1 MFHLESQGS
10 PRARGV
16 AQGRCAPEKIAWLIE
31 HYRQGFRG
39 PDGGWLAGL
48 DPDARRRAVDRLA
61 GQVYRLYPEG
71 CEEIEGIAEGAG
83 LPFRDVFE
91 LNAVFEL
98 GRPSP
103 ACSVYGFADRAGRVW
118 LGKSDDLAQAELGSN
133 GVHRTAPA
141 GGLRSVQMHF
151 VGTIWTTSAFNEG
164 GFCLGM
170 TGLSGRAVNEGGIP
184 TLFLL
189 HALAERC
196 RSVAE
201 AEAMCAA
208 FRVRSGGMSVLM
220 GDATGDVAILE
231 KHAEGQAVRRP
242 SGPGRG
248 VWQTNH
254 CCDPSLAGR
263 DDPASAVLQNS
274 RDRAALLAR
283 LDPAVER
290 GFEGLGRLFSS
301 HDPPVGICQHG
312 AGGLHTDSAIL
323 LSPDERAMWATEGYP
338 CQHPFVRHGL
348 QGDPSGKNA

>member
-10 PRARGV
+10 PRERGI
-16 AQGRCAPEKIAWLIE
+16 AQGRCAPEQIAWLIA

-39 PDGGWLAGL
+39 PGGGWLEGL

-61 GQVYRLYPEG
+61 GQVRRLYPEG

-83 LPFRDVFE
+83 LPFEAVFE
-91 LNAVFEL
+91 LNVVFEL

-103 ACSVYGFADRAGRVW
+103 ACSVYGFADPEGRVW
-118 LGKSDDLAQAELGSN
+118 LGKSDDLAEVELGSN
-133 GVHRTAPA
+133 VVHQTAPS

-151 VGTIWTTSAFNEG
+151 AGTIWTTSASNEG

-170 TGLSGRAVNEGGIP
+170 TGLSGRAVNAGGIP

-189 HALAERC
+189 HAMAERC

-201 AEAMCAA
+201 AVAMCAD

-231 KHAEGQAVRRP
+231 KHAEGQVVRRP
-242 SGPGRG
+242 SGQGRA

-254 CCDPSLAGR
+254 CCDPALAGR
-263 DDPASAVLQNS
+263 DDPAFTVLVNS

-283 LDPAVER
+283 LDPTVER
-290 GFEGLGRLFSS
+290 SREGLMRLYRT
-301 HDPPVGICQHG
+301 HDPPAGICQHG
-312 AGGLHTDSAIL
+312 AGGMHTDSAIL
-323 LSPDERAMWATEGYP
+323 LSPDERAMWVTEGYP
-338 CQHPFVRHGL
+338 CRHPFVRHGL
-348 QGDPSGKNA
+348 KDGSSVAEV